1 MHVDGQRKWGRGL
14 ESSSEEWGEVQTTV
28 SEASG
33 VIVGDIKIYKGG
45 GHRHTQSPTYHHE
58 TQHGRRKT
66 ESCDAPGHPQTCPPV
81 HSKGCDT
88 DVGKDID
95 TDLGEG
101 VIQRPTSC
109 VTGLQQELPQWAS
122 M

>member
-14 ESSSEEWGEVQTTV
+14 EGSSEEWGEVQTTV
-28 SEASG
+28 SEAFT

-58 TQHGRRKT
+58 TAR
-66 ESCDAPGHPQTCPPV
+66 EEEDSCEAPGHPQTCPPV

-88 DVGKDID
+88 DGGKDIN

-101 VIQRPTSC
+101 VIQGPTSC
-109 VTGLQQELPQWAS
+109 VTSLQPELPQWAS